1 MAGTASDCGMFF
13 APQTLE
19 KVLKELH
26 IQLWHKGFFPLEK
39 GSFSTKREDTCLITL
54 AVNQQEKLQGCV
66 LSCCWGLGAP
76 QHGQPRR
83 LCWELTAEFL
93 SAARL

>member
-1 MAGTASDCGMFF
+1 MFF

-26 IQLWHKGFFPLEK
+26 IKLWCKGFFPLEK
-39 GSFSTKREDTCLITL
+39 GFFSTKEEDTCLIIS

-66 LSCCWGLGAP
+66 LSCCWGPGVP
-76 QHGQPRR
+76 QRGQARQ
-83 LCWELTAEFL
+83 LCWELTAGFL
-93 SAARL
+93 SAARLP